1 MRRLECIAA
10 RDAPST
16 SILTPG
22 VSSDPVEY
30 LAAMITSW
38 CLSADNT
45 LVSNLGDDALRA
57 ALADPAALLWVDVA
71 ENGRG
76 EAEPLL
82 RDVFGFHPLAIDD
95 CFNTLIDPP
104 KIDDFGGYLFVITH
118 DVTYDPKSR
127 SLQTAELDMFIGKN
141 YVVSVHR
148 SPIAA
153 VTEITRRAEARSPAV
168 GRGADFLAHALFDL
182 VVDGFHPVVEALDDE
197 VAAAEE
203 RVIATPERDLLEEIL
218 RLKRNAQRLRR
229 SILPQRDVA
238 TRFARGEYPQL
249 IRQEALLYFRD
260 IYDHTVRV
268 EEMID
273 SVRDLADSALNTY
286 LSSVNNRI
294 NEVMKTLAI
303 VTVVF
308 SPLTLI
314 AGIYGTNFENVPEF
328 TWTYGYPAM
337 LIVMLLLALS
347 LIAWFRYRRWF

>member
-1 MRRLECIAA
+1 M
-10 RDAPST
+10 
-16 SILTPG
+16 
-22 VSSDPVEY
+22 EY
-30 LAAMITSW
+30 LSAMITSW
-38 CLSADNT
+38 CLGSDGVLASG
-45 LVSNLGDDALRA
+45 LSDDAIRA
-57 ALADPAALLWVDVA
+57 ALADPAALLWVNVA
-71 ENGRG
+71 ANGRD

-82 RDVFGFHPLAIDD
+82 RDIFAFHPLAIDD
-95 CFNTLIDPP
+95 CFNAHLDPP
-104 KIDDFGGYLFVITH
+104 KIDDFGEYLFVITH
-118 DVTYDPKSR
+118 DVTYDARTR
-127 SLQTAELDMFIGKN
+127 SLGTAELDMFIGKN

-197 VAAAEE
+197 VASAEE
-203 RVIATPERDLLEEIL
+203 RVIDSPERNLLEEIL

-238 TRFARGEYPQL
+238 TRFARGEHPQL
-249 IRQEALLYFRD
+249 IRPEALLYFRD

-308 SPLTLI
+308 LPLTLI

-328 TWTYGYPAM
+328 TWRYGYPAM
-337 LIVMLLLALS
+337 LIAMFVLAIS
-347 LIAWFRYRRWF
+347 LVGWFRYRRWF